1 MATSGARFTRQ
12 TLGHGVNLMIGV
24 YGGTFDPVH
33 YGHLRTSLEVG
44 EALGLDELRF
54 VPCQIPPHRG
64 APGATPEQRV
74 AMLRA
79 ALADAPF
86 GVRIDTRELERA
98 GPSFMFDT
106 LTSIRDDVGSKT
118 PLALIVGSDAFHG
131 LHRWHRWQSL
141 IELAHIV
148 VMQRPGTEPT
158 WPRELE
164 GFFTK
169 FVRQQPRDLKVL
181 PAGLMH
187 FMVVSQL
194 EISASHIRQLIGQQ
208 KSAQYLTPESVLRLI
223 DQNQLYR
230 PVESGPTRQE
240 GPH

>member
-1 MATSGARFTRQ
+1 
-12 TLGHGVNLMIGV
+12 MIGV

>member
-1 MATSGARFTRQ
+1 
-12 TLGHGVNLMIGV
+12 MIGV

-33 YGHLRTSLEVG
+33 YGHLRTSLEVR
-44 EALGLDELRF
+44 EALELDELRF

-79 ALADAPF
+79 ALADAPY
-86 GVRIDTRELERA
+86 GVRIDTRELERT

-106 LTSIRDDVGSKT
+106 LSSIRDDIGSKT

-158 WPRELE
+158 WPPELE
-164 GFFTK
+164 VFFAHRLCQRPK
-169 FVRQQPRDLKVL
+169 DLKTQPV
-181 PAGLMH
+181 GLIH

-194 EISASHIRQLIGQQ
+194 EISASHIRQLVGQQ

-230 PVESGPTRQE
+230 PVESGQT
-240 GPH
+240 H

>member
-1 MATSGARFTRQ
+1 
-12 TLGHGVNLMIGV
+12 MIGV

-79 ALADAPF
+79 ALADAPY

>member
-1 MATSGARFTRQ
+1 
-12 TLGHGVNLMIGV
+12 MIGI

-33 YGHLRTSLEVG
+33 YGHLRTSLEVR
-44 EALGLDELRF
+44 EALELDELRF

-64 APGATPEQRV
+64 APGASPEQRV

-79 ALADAPF
+79 ALADAPY

>member
-1 MATSGARFTRQ
+1 
-12 TLGHGVNLMIGV
+12 MIGV

-79 ALADAPF
+79 ALADAPY

-181 PAGLMH
+181 PAGLIH

>member
-1 MATSGARFTRQ
+1 
-12 TLGHGVNLMIGV
+12 MIGV

-33 YGHLRTSLEVG
+33 YGHLRTSLEVR
-44 EALGLDELRF
+44 EALELDELRF

-79 ALADAPF
+79 ALADAPY

-106 LTSIRDDVGSKT
+106 LSSIRDDIGSKT

-158 WPRELE
+158 WPLE
-164 GFFTK
+164 VDVFFAHRLCQHPT
-169 FVRQQPRDLKVL
+169 DLNIR
-181 PAGLMH
+181 PAGLIH
-187 FMVVSQL
+187 IIVVSQL
-194 EISASHIRQLIGQQ
+194 EISASHIRQLVGQQ
-208 KSAQYLTPESVLRLI
+208 KSAQYLTPEPVLRLI

-230 PVESGPTRQE
+230 PVESGPTR
-240 GPH
+240 

>member
-1 MATSGARFTRQ
+1 
-12 TLGHGVNLMIGV
+12 MIGV

-33 YGHLRTSLEVG
+33 YGHLRTSLEVRD
-44 EALGLDELRF
+44 ALELDELRF

-79 ALADAPF
+79 ALADAPY

-106 LTSIRDDVGSKT
+106 LSSIRDDIGSTT
-118 PLALIVGSDAFHG
+118 PLALILGSDAFHG

-148 VMQRPGTEPT
+148 VMQRPGTEPK
-158 WPRELE
+158 WPSELE

-169 FVRQQPRDLKVL
+169 FVCQQPRDLKAL
-181 PAGLMH
+181 PAGMIH

-194 EISASHIRQLIGQQ
+194 EISASHIRQLVAKK
-208 KSAQYLTPESVLRLI
+208 KSAQYLTPEPVLRLI
-223 DQNQLYR
+223 DRNQLYL
-230 PVESGPTRQE
+230 PVESVPTR
-240 GPH
+240 